1 MFVTEEDLGNP
12 EVVGTLVGDQEE
24 DEEGFSVIL
33 PNGRDQLGLSMSR
46 RNATWAMWTGVQ
58 GCVLLLPLQ
67 VS

>member
-33 PNGRDQLGLSMSR
+33 PNGEINWDCPCLGGMPHGPCGQEFKDAFSCFHYR
-46 RNATWAMWTGVQ
+46 
-58 GCVLLLPLQ
+58 
-67 VS
+67 